1 LLFIKKVLLLRFE
14 ILEDLLIM
22 TSTIIVPRK
31 SRVSL
36 PVPPSYIGKQVEVK
50 FVLVDKPNTP
60 KPATRLSDMF
70 RGVFSKEDAESFNRH
85 VKTMRE
91 EWNDI

>member
-1 LLFIKKVLLLRFE
+1 
-14 ILEDLLIM
+14 M

-36 PVPPSYIGKQVEVK
+36 PVPPSYIGKQVEVR
-50 FVLVDKPNTP
+50 FVLVDKTETP
-60 KPATRLSDMF
+60 KPAMRLSDMF

-85 VKTMRE
+85 IKTMRE
-91 EWNDI
+91 EWDDI